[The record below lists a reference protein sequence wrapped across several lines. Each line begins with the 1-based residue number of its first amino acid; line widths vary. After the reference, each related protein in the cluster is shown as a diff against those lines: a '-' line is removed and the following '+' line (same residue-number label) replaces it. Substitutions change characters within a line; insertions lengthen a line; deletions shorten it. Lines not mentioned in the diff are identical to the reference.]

1 MGAEFSPLQYS
12 PPDLKP
18 PPDPPDPQPKK
29 HTLLIVA
36 GALMLIVC
44 ALKWGDVVEYING
57 EPRLTPK
64 HEGQLQKKL
73 NELEEAE
80 QYALIASKE
89 GYYPCLHSGHALY
102 FLHVGE
108 VWKYGVTTK
117 GERGRYT
124 GQFMLENSVSYAL
137 QYRGTLSECL
147 QREQIQLFSYPLLPE
162 NLARPETDRLLRP
175 PYNPVFK

>member
-1 MGAEFSPLQYS
+1 MGANSPRPPVSSQETKPGGFSPFFIAVIAF
-12 PPDLKP
+12 
-18 PPDPPDPQPKK
+18 
-29 HTLLIVA
+29 LIR
-36 GALMLIVC
+36 C
-44 ALKWGDVVEYING
+44 ALEWSDVIEYIDG
-57 EPRLTPK
+57 EPRLTAK
-64 HEGQLQKKL
+64 HQNQLQKKL

-102 FLHVGE
+102 FLHIGE

-124 GQFMLENSVSYAL
+124 GQFMLKNSVSYSV
-137 QYRGTLSECL
+137 QYKGTLSECL

-162 NLARPETDRLLRP
+162 NLARPENDRLLRP